1 MKSESFLAEGR
12 KSEYFRT
19 TKRSIRNEAKMEI
32 LRETVPRNLSI
43 IFTEDKSNASLFL
56 ERDFLRGRW
65 REDFVAGN
73 HRAITAR
80 GWRKKKVEEAFGADK
95 GGSLEK
101 RQWFLLEARSGSF
114 GQRKPNKREENL
126 IRIRGWPR
134 EASSLSANRYRSNK
148 ADWFAPD
155 NRCRTESSCVLLF
168 SAHLPRY
175 TLYCGFCPTRQK
187 IKVTIRCLFSRYY
200 WNCNYRR
207 NELTIKFQAN

>member
-1 MKSESFLAEGR
+1 MIHFLERSKWNPSHFSRRGEKANIFERR
-12 KSEYFRT
+12 KDRFG
-19 TKRSIRNEAKMEI
+19 TKQRWKFCEKRFQEI
-32 LRETVPRNLSI
+32 CRLSS
-43 IFTEDKSNASLFL
+43 EDKSNASLFL

-200 WNCNYRR
+200 WNCN
-207 NELTIKFQAN
+207 